1 MAVVNDHT
9 VKAFDEDLNRLRGL
23 ISEMGGRAEQALLQ
37 AMTAL
42 NKGDLDLA
50 AQVVRDDKKIDA
62 LESEVE
68 QLAVQTIALRA
79 PMADDLREMIAALKI
94 VSVVERIGDYGKNI
108 AKRVALMDQTRSIE
122 AIPLLMSMSS
132 IVAELI
138 HDALDSFAARDAKL
152 AVRVTVRDKNVD
164 DFYNSIFR
172 TLVAFMMEN
181 PKYISESAHLLF
193 VAKNLERMGDHA
205 TNIAEMVYYVVTG
218 ERMEERER
226 GEQPEDGAAEQ
237 EQA

>member
-1 MAVVNDHT
+1 MNRHI
-9 VKAFDEDLNRLRGL
+9 VKSYDAEFKELDRLTAH
-23 ISEMGGRAEQALLQ
+23 MGGLAEKLLADAFAALERRDPNL
-37 AMTAL
+37 AAATIASD
-42 NKGDLDLA
+42 KSIDTLDL
-50 AQVVRDDKKIDA
+50 QVQERAI
-62 LESEVE
+62 LM
-68 QLAVQTIALRA
+68 IAKRQPIA
-79 PMADDLREMIAALKI
+79 NDLRHIMTVLKI
-94 VSVVERIGDYGKNI
+94 TSDLERIGDLAKNI

-138 HDALDSFAARDAKL
+138 HDALDSFAARDAEL

-172 TLVAFMMEN
+172 TLVTFMMEN

-218 ERMEERER
+218 EHMEERER

-237 EQA
+237 EQG